1 MTIEEEFDRI
11 IPDIFPDKN
20 GGCSLTFKK
29 RRQFKTFFFLG
40 WRAALTTTM
49 VAAENQEEEAAKVME
64 ERFAEVTKYFEA
76 EEHEQPATRA

>member
-20 GGCSLTFKK
+20 GGCSLTFKR

-40 WRAALTTTM
+40 WRAALTTAM
-49 VAAENQEEEAAKVME
+49 VAAEDQEEEAAKVME
-64 ERFAEVTKYFEA
+64 ARFAEVTKYFES
-76 EEHEQPATRA
+76 EKHEQLAARS

>member
-40 WRAALTTTM
+40 WRAALTTAM
-49 VAAENQEEEAAKVME
+49 VAAEEQGEDAGKVME
-64 ERFAEVTKYFEA
+64 ERFAEVTKYFEN
-76 EEHEQPATRA
+76 EEHEQPAARS